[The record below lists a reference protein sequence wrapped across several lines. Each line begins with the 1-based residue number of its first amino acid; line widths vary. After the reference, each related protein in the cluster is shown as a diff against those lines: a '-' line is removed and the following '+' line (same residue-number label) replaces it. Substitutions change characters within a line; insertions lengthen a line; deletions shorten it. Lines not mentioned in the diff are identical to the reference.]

1 MTTLIQTELQN
12 LEHQLNIKILY
23 AVESGSRAWGF
34 ASTDSDW
41 DVRFIYIHQRDW
53 YLSIDD
59 KKDSVEIMLPNDL
72 DLSGWEM
79 RKALKLFR
87 KSNPPLLEWLN
98 SPIIYH
104 EEKGVIEQFRGLMTE
119 YFNPKSCLHHYLHMA
134 EGNFREYLQRN
145 LVRTKKYFYVIR
157 PVLACQWIE
166 RTDTM
171 APTAFQKLF
180 ETQIE
185 DGELKTEIEKLLAR
199 KRSGDELGEEPKI
212 QIINDFLEERIQY
225 YANYV
230 KQFAVKKQSDTEK
243 LNEFFR
249 TTLNQFGKNPE
260 AKMEEI
266 SVEDDPFGHMELVY
280 TKDLKALEDIAG
292 TKIRQ

>member
-1 MTTLIQTELQN
+1 MTDLIQTELKN
-12 LEHQLNIKILY
+12 LERQHNIKILY

-41 DVRFIYIHQRDW
+41 DVRFIYIHREDW

-72 DLSGWEM
+72 DLAGWEM

-98 SPIIYH
+98 SPIVYH
-104 EEKGVIEQFRGLMTE
+104 EEKAVVEQFRGLMEE

-134 EGNFREYLQRN
+134 EGNFREYLQRE
-145 LVRTKKYFYVIR
+145 LVRTKKYFYVLR

-166 RTDTM
+166 RADTM
-171 APTAFQKLF
+171 APTEFQKLF

-212 QIINDFLEERIQY
+212 QVLNDFLEERIQY

-230 KQFAVKKQSDTEK
+230 KQFELKKQPDTKK

-249 TTLNQFGKNPE
+249 ATLSQFGKGPVT
-260 AKMEEI
+260 KMEEI
-266 SVEDDPFGHMELVY
+266 SVEDDPFGPMDLVY
-280 TKDLKALEDIAG
+280 EKDLQALEAIAG
-292 TKIRQ
+292 VKIKR

>member
-1 MTTLIQTELQN
+1 MTTQIQTELKN
-12 LEHQLNIKILY
+12 LENQFNIKILY

-41 DVRFIYIHQRDW
+41 DVRFIYIHREDW

-87 KSNPPLLEWLN
+87 KSNPPLMEWLN
-98 SPIIYH
+98 SPIVYH
-104 EEKGVIEQFRGLMTE
+104 EERAVVEQFRGLMTE
-119 YFNPKSCLHHYLHMA
+119 YFNPKSCLNHYLHMA
-134 EGNFREYLQRN
+134 EGNFREYLQRDF
-145 LVRTKKYFYVIR
+145 VRTKKYFYVIR

-171 APTAFQKLF
+171 APTEFQKLF
-180 ETQIE
+180 DTQIE
-185 DGELKTEIEKLLAR
+185 DGELKREIEKLLER

-212 QIINDFLEERIQY
+212 QILNDFLEERIQY

-230 KQFAVKKQSDTEK
+230 KQFQS
-243 LNEFFR
+243 
-249 TTLNQFGKNPE
+249 KNNLIP
-260 AKMEEI
+260 KN
-266 SVEDDPFGHMELVY
+266 
-280 TKDLKALEDIAG
+280 
-292 TKIRQ
+292 

>member
-1 MTTLIQTELQN
+1 MTTQIQTELKN
-12 LEHQLNIKILY
+12 LEQQLNIKILY

-41 DVRFIYIHQRDW
+41 DVRFIYIHREAW

-98 SPIIYH
+98 SPIVYH
-104 EEKGVIEQFRGLMTE
+104 EEKAIVEEFRGLMTE

-134 EGNFREYLQRN
+134 EGNFREYLQRD
-145 LVRTKKYFYVIR
+145 LVRIKKYFYVLR

-166 RTDTM
+166 QTDTM
-171 APTAFQKLF
+171 APTEFQKLF

-185 DGELKTEIEKLLAR
+185 DGELKIEIEKLLAR

-212 QIINDFLEERIQY
+212 QILNDFLEERIQY
-225 YANYV
+225 YSNYV
-230 KQFAVKKQSDTEK
+230 KQFELKKQPDTEK
-243 LNEFFR
+243 LNQFFR
-249 TTLNQFGKNPE
+249 MTLRQFGHESK
-260 AKMEEI
+260 AKMEEF
-266 SVEDDPFGHMELVY
+266 SVEDDPFGPMELVY
-280 TKDLKALEDIAG
+280 ANDLKALEDIAG
-292 TKIRQ
+292 TKIRR

>member
-1 MTTLIQTELQN
+1 MTTQIQTELKN
-12 LEHQLNIKILY
+12 LENQLNIKILY

-41 DVRFIYIHQRDW
+41 DVRFIYIHQKDW

-87 KSNPPLLEWLN
+87 KSNPPLMEWLN

-104 EEKGVIEQFRGLMTE
+104 EEKAVVEQFRGLMAE
-119 YFNPKSCLHHYLHMA
+119 YFNPNSCLHHYLHMA
-134 EGNFREYLQRN
+134 EGNFREYLQRD

-171 APTAFQKLF
+171 APTEFQKLF
-180 ETQIE
+180 EAEIE
-185 DGELKTEIEKLLAR
+185 DGALKTEIEKLLAR

-212 QIINDFLEERIQY
+212 QILNDFLEGRIQY

-230 KQFAVKKQSDTEK
+230 KQFAFNKQPDTGK

-249 TTLNQFGKNPE
+249 MTLAN
-260 AKMEEI
+260 
-266 SVEDDPFGHMELVY
+266 Y
-280 TKDLKALEDIAG
+280 TA
-292 TKIRQ
+292 Q